1 MVTYGLL
8 FKMED
13 AICDRGGSLED
24 QINNL
29 SVPSGHGI
37 DSDVFEAMKDQL
49 GNDPARLD
57 FLQVPT
63 PLGPADDDRAVVGAA
78 SPTLPPRSSPPPS
91 LSRSASSD
99 AGSSPSLFGDVEDD
113 LQ

>member
-1 MVTYGLL
+1 VTYGLL

-49 GNDPARLD
+49 GNDPRLD

-63 PLGPADDDRAVVGAA
+63 PLSPADDDQAVTEVA
-78 SPTLPPRSSPPPS
+78 SPTPPPRSSPPPS